1 MSIRDQ
7 GNTLKVAAEEA
18 QDAVAETATTAK
30 SIAAD
35 VGDRAQ
41 QLARE
46 AGRQATA
53 AAETAYGA
61 GGDVLS
67 IVEDAARQNI
77 WGALLIAGAVGYG
90 LACLV
95 KESR

>member
-1 MSIRDQ
+1 MSIREQ
-7 GNTLKVAAEEA
+7 GKTLNEAAEEA
-18 QDAVAETATTAK
+18 QHAVAETATTAK

-90 LACLV
+90 LACLI

>member
-1 MSIRDQ
+1 MRTLDQ
-7 GNTLKVAAEEA
+7 GNSLKAAAEEA

-30 SIAAD
+30 SIAAN

-41 QLARE
+41 QLAHE
-46 AGRQATA
+46 AGRQVTA

-77 WGALLIAGAVGYG
+77 LGALLIAGAVGYG

-95 KESR
+95 KNSR

>member
-1 MSIRDQ
+1 MRALDQ
-7 GNTLKVAAEEA
+7 GNRLKEVAEEA
-18 QDAVAETATTAK
+18 QEAVAETATTAK

-35 VGDRAQ
+35 VGDKAQ
-41 QLARE
+41 QLAHE
-46 AGRQATA
+46 AGRQVTA

-95 KESR
+95 KNSR